1 MEIISS
7 IGTLL
12 MLIVL
17 QLVLGFDNLL
27 YIALESKKAPK
38 ENQEYVR
45 KLGISIAIILRL
57 ILLFLLVNLF
67 ENFKNPLIYLK
78 TDFIK
83 LNMNLHS
90 LIVLFGGGFI
100 LYTSI
105 KEIWHM
111 IIFEIEEVSDDKKSS
126 KNVILMIVF
135 MNLIF
140 SFDSI
145 LSAMALTE
153 NFIIMAISIVVGGVL
168 MILAANK
175 VATFL
180 QKNRKYEVLG
190 LFILFIVGIMLI
202 SEGGEKADIVILNK
216 AVHAMNKTTFYFIIA
231 ILVFVDMVQT
241 KYKNNLAHKKK

>member
-27 YIALESKKAPK
+27 YIALESKKASK

-57 ILLFLLVNLF
+57 VLLFLLVNLV
-67 ENFKNPLIYLK
+67 ENFKNPLIYLN

>member
-57 ILLFLLVNLF
+57 VLLFLLVNLV
-67 ENFKNPLIYLK
+67 ENFKNPLIYLN
-78 TDFIK
+78 TEFIK

-111 IIFEIEEVSDDKKSS
+111 IIFEIEEVSIEKKSS

-202 SEGGEKADIVILNK
+202 SEGGEKADLVILNK

>member
-1 MEIISS
+1 MEIIGS

-17 QLVLGFDNLL
+17 QVVLGFDNLL

-38 ENQEYVR
+38 NKQEYVR
-45 KLGISIAIILRL
+45 KLGITIAIILRL
-57 ILLFLLVNLF
+57 ILLFLLVNLI
-67 ENFKNPLIYLK
+67 ENFKNPLIVINSEL
-78 TDFIK
+78 IQ

-111 IIFEIEEVSDDKKSS
+111 IILEVKEVETEKKSS
-126 KNVILMIVF
+126 KKVILMIVL

-145 LSAMALTE
+145 LSAMALTSF
-153 NFIIMAISIVVGGVL
+153 NW
-168 MILAANK
+168 
-175 VATFL
+175 
-180 QKNRKYEVLG
+180 
-190 LFILFIVGIMLI
+190 
-202 SEGGEKADIVILNK
+202 
-216 AVHAMNKTTFYFIIA
+216 
-231 ILVFVDMVQT
+231 
-241 KYKNNLAHKKK
+241 

>member
-57 ILLFLLVNLF
+57 VLLFLLVNLV
-67 ENFKNPLIYLK
+67 ENFKNPLIYLN

-83 LNMNLHS
+83 LNINLHS
-90 LIVLFGGGFI
+90 LIVLFGGGVI

-126 KNVILMIVF
+126 KQNKIL
-135 MNLIF
+135 
-140 SFDSI
+140 
-145 LSAMALTE
+145 
-153 NFIIMAISIVVGGVL
+153 IIIYL
-168 MILAANK
+168 
-175 VATFL
+175 
-180 QKNRKYEVLG
+180 RKKQDG
-190 LFILFIVGIMLI
+190 
-202 SEGGEKADIVILNK
+202 
-216 AVHAMNKTTFYFIIA
+216 
-231 ILVFVDMVQT
+231 
-241 KYKNNLAHKKK
+241 